1 MRVSIKTVTDF
12 TGLIQFRGPQELGG
26 LFWKVNMF
34 LALAASFVS
43 VWVGDGDQMAWALV
57 GSLSSAWVAVFGVF
71 LLLMKK
77 DYRGTFFATATGK
90 QRVMDFFVKG
100 VDDEQKSEVSGST
113 RRCGGRRYGRM

>member
-1 MRVSIKTVTDF
+1 MMVRVVENK
-12 TGLIQFRGPQELGG
+12 LR
-26 LFWKVNMF
+26 
-34 LALAASFVS
+34 LAGDVKSQLCSVS
-43 VWVGDGDQMAWALV
+43 VKVRLQYDV
-57 GSLSSAWVAVFGVF
+57 
-71 LLLMKK
+71 